1 MDVLTSISLLD
12 LKIRIINKF
21 KIVDKEILIY
31 YLNQNIENDEQLK
44 DILINV
50 VVDKF

>member
-1 MDVLTSISLLD
+1 MDVLTSISLVD